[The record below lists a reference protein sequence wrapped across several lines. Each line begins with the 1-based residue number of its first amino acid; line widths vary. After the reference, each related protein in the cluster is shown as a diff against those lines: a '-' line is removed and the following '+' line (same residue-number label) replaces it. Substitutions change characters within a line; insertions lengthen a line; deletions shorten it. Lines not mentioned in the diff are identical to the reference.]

1 MVTIVLWNREPIY
14 QSPAVKYFSLNW
26 DGGLTRA
33 DFSIDVDP
41 NFATINIFKG
51 YYIEKI
57 ILNGTEVSFTGDRN
71 DVVAFDGKPYLR
83 KGQNI
88 IEIHHNGILPFGIP
102 IQTAGC
108 YAYLVLE
115 SSTGSVGGEI
125 VIPPSDGFSG
135 IPIWVWVVLAL
146 ILVVVLIR

>member
-1 MVTIVLWNREPIY
+1 MVTLVLWNHEPIY
-14 QSPAVKYFSLNW
+14 QSPAVKYFTVNW
-26 DGGLTRA
+26 DGELTRA

-41 NFATINIFKG
+41 NFATIDIFKG

-57 ILNGTEVSFTGDRN
+57 VLNGTEVSFVGDRN
-71 DVVAFDGKPYLR
+71 DVVVFDGKPFLR

-108 YAYLVLE
+108 YAYVVVE
-115 SSTGSVGGEI
+115 SATGSVSGE
-125 VIPPSDGFSG
+125 VILPPTDWLSA
-135 IPIWVWVVLAL
+135 IPAWVWVVLVL
-146 ILVVVLIR
+146 VLVVVLIR

>member
-26 DGGLTRA
+26 DGDLTRA

-41 NFATINIFKG
+41 NFATIDIFKG

-71 DVVAFDGKPYLR
+71 DVVTFDGKPYLR

-115 SSTGSVGGEI
+115 STTGSAGGQ
-125 VIPPSDGFSG
+125 VILPPTDWFSA
-135 IPIWVWVVLAL
+135 IPWWVWVVLVL
-146 ILVVVLIR
+146 VLVVVLLR

>member
-1 MVTIVLWNREPIY
+1 VVTIVLWNREPIY

-26 DGGLTRA
+26 DGELTRA

-41 NFATINIFKG
+41 NFATLPIG
-51 YYIEKI
+51 QSYYIEKI
-57 ILNGTEVSFTGDRN
+57 VLNGTQVFFTGDRN
-71 DVVAFDGKPYLR
+71 DVVTFDGKPYLR

-88 IEIHHNGILPFGIP
+88 IEIHHNGRLPFGLP

-115 SSTGSVGGEI
+115 SSTGSAGGE
-125 VIPPSDGFSG
+125 VILPPTDWFSA
-135 IPIWVWVVLAL
+135 IPLWVWVVLIL
-146 ILVVVLIR
+146 VLVVVIIK